1 MEKWVEDIKMAIEL
15 ADKCNGPSAEILS
28 SSFTDNSKSQTLF
41 CMLITAST
49 DFADLVQA
57 T

>member
-15 ADKCNGPSAEILS
+15 ADKCSGPSAEILS